1 MTGRTIKEQ
10 CGGLKRIFYLFAR
23 WRVRFAVLSV
33 LGLSI
38 CASAMPTNN
47 TEIIAV
53 PVPHSTGSGQAGAV
67 VIDGKLDDWDLSGT
81 IYSCPETDQY
91 ADLAAVRTA
100 AMYDENG
107 LYLSC
112 RWVDRTP
119 MENQVDPDEP
129 GKHDRGWASDCL
141 QVRMFNE
148 TEVHVTAWYYKG
160 DDQPAMY
167 MHFGKAA
174 GPNRKPEL
182 AAGLENGA
190 KMAFH
195 KHDDGKG
202 YTQEIFLPWKLVSVS
217 GKQFKAGDEFSLGL
231 HFNWGGRDN
240 RSWRE
245 VQWQDVVNDPEKVNR
260 IFFWQASSSWGKI
273 KFSPTGN
280 VEVEQQPWD
289 LAADSP
295 AGPDLST
302 LGTVPIEYTLD
313 SDARVTLVIEDEDGR
328 RVRNLIG
335 GYPRSAGANVDY
347 WDGLDDRGRPV
358 APGTYRWRGL
368 IHPGIDVRYRA
379 HMMPHT
385 NPPWRNAEGTGG
397 WGADHTPPS
406 DVAALG
412 DRIFLLYEG
421 AESGSALIGCD
432 LDGNKLWGHGSSF
445 QGGGFV
451 ITADEESLYYAAKDH
466 VLRIDPQTGKA
477 MLFATGAK
485 KLEFPSNL
493 PPTGIARRGNLLY
506 VAFANADRKQSL
518 LRVFDLTTDQQVRE
532 IDTIPALMGLA
543 VDSQGRLLAVSGDS
557 IVIIT
562 SDTGDTAPL
571 VSDGLDKPRALAVA
585 EDGTIYVIN
594 GGTQQIFGYSPEG
607 ELLRKIGTDGG
618 RPAVGPWDKDGMMN
632 PTGIAVDGNGNIWVA
647 EHERIS
653 KRLSKWSPAGKNIG
667 EWFGPTPYGG
677 DGIVNHR
684 DPTLV
689 LCGGLEFKVDYEE
702 NTAHPVYSHL
712 LGQAAG
718 QPAAADMIV
727 NGTFWH
733 RQGFTTTYRGHDY
746 LAYDRGLLCIRRGDA
761 WVPCAAIGYVRNSS
775 PAHGDQ
781 ALWSDRNDNGKVDD
795 DEVVTLSNVKYA
807 AEGAMQWG
815 ILWSREDLSTLRPI
829 STTRSVR
836 FTPAE
841 FTPSGV
847 PIFDGRSVSFV
858 DYPYANAPVDVD
870 AATMVGFYENSQVP
884 GFVDEMRN
892 RPEGDLSGIKGYDR
906 TGKLLWTYPQPFSGV
921 HGSFKAPLP
930 SNPGEVFGTIY
941 VMGTA
946 DLGGEIGTIICFNGY
961 YGPRYLFT
969 SDGLFVQALFKDSRL
984 VPQVA
989 EKAVPG
995 MLVNEMSPGAE
1006 AYGGTFCRARD
1017 GRVFLTGTLG
1027 GPMCVVQTVEGLE
1040 NIQRLPAQSLTVTA
1054 EQIAQGQAMQLKRE
1068 NERIAAGIASKRL
1081 LITRQTRVVDGK
1093 LDEPGFA
1100 DVAVTIQADDRRGGK
1115 AAVSFDEKNL
1125 YLAFRVKDS
1134 TPWKNA
1140 GTDART
1146 IFLYGDSVDMQIGLN
1161 PVAGPKRKRPWEGD
1175 IRIAIAPGENG
1186 AVVMLYRPIVPGH
1199 TGSREAFVSPVG
1211 RVEMDRV
1218 ERLDEAQVAV
1228 TTTADGYVLEAAIP
1242 LDRLGRDFPVGRTT
1256 RGDVGILFSDDTGTE
1271 CVLRSY
1277 WSNRNTNMTSDLPSE
1292 AKLQP
1297 AEWGTVVVEQ

>member
-1 MTGRTIKEQ
+1 MKKMWLTS
-10 CGGLKRIFYLFAR
+10 L
-23 WRVRFAVLSV
+23 AVLGGM
-33 LGLSI
+33 GLAFRAAAI
-38 CASAMPTNN
+38 PTNN
-47 TEIIAV
+47 TELIAV
-53 PVPHSTGSGQAGAV
+53 PAPHSTGSGQAGAV
-67 VIDGKLDDWDLSGT
+67 VVDGNLDDWDLSGT
-81 IYSCPETDQY
+81 IYSCPETEQY
-91 ADLAAVRTA
+91 AELAAVRTA
-100 AMYDENG
+100 AMYDQNG

-141 QVRMFNE
+141 QVRIFNE
-148 TEVHVTAWYYKG
+148 TQVHVTAWYYKG

-167 MHFGKAA
+167 VHFGQAA
-174 GPNRKPEL
+174 GPNRKPGL
-182 AAGLENGA
+182 AAGLEHGA
-190 KMAFH
+190 RMAFR
-195 KHDDGKG
+195 KHDDGQG
-202 YTQEIFLPWKLVSVS
+202 YTQEIFLPWQLVSSS
-217 GKQFKAGDEFSLGL
+217 GKQFRAGDEFSLGL

-245 VQWQDVVNDPEKVNR
+245 MQWQDVVNDPEKVNR

-280 VEVEQQPWD
+280 VQLEPQPWD
-289 LAADSP
+289 VAAEGP
-295 AGPDLST
+295 AGPDLT
-302 LGTVPIEYTLD
+302 TVGTVPIEYTLD
-313 SDARVTLVIEDEDGR
+313 ADARVTLVIEDTNGK

-335 GYPRSAGANVDY
+335 GYPRSQGENVDY

-358 APGTYRWRGL
+358 APGAYRWRGL
-368 IHPGIDVRYRA
+368 VHPGIDVRYRA
-379 HMMPHT
+379 HLMPHT
-385 NPPWRNAEGTGG
+385 NPPWRNADGSGG
-397 WGADHTPPS
+397 WGADHTPPN

-412 DRIFLLYEG
+412 DRVFLLYEG
-421 AESGSALIGCD
+421 AESGSALVGCD
-432 LDGNKLWGHGSSF
+432 LNGNKIWGHGSSF

-451 ITADEESLYYAAKDH
+451 ITANGQDVYYAAKDH
-466 VLRIDPQTGKA
+466 VTRIDPRTGRA
-477 MLFATGAK
+477 IPFATGANQ
-485 KLEFPSNL
+485 LNFPANL
-493 PPTGIARRGNLLY
+493 PPTGIARRGQFLVL
-506 VAFANADRKQSL
+506 ACTSADRKQSV
-518 LRVFDLTTDQQVRE
+518 LRVFDLTTDQQISE
-532 IDTIPALMGLA
+532 IDTIPAVMGLA
-543 VDSQGRLLAVSGDS
+543 VDNRNRLLAVSGDAVLA
-557 IVIIT
+557 INPIT
-562 SDTGDTAPL
+562 GENRP
-571 VSDGLDKPRALAVA
+571 VVPGGLEKPRGLAVA
-585 EDGTIYVIN
+585 ENGTIYVIN
-594 GGTQQIFGYSPEG
+594 GGTQQVYAYNSDGR
-607 ELLRKIGTDGG
+607 LLRKIGTEGG
-618 RPAVGPWDKDGMMN
+618 RPAVGPWDRQGMLN
-632 PTGIAVDGNGNIWVA
+632 PTGIAVDGKGNLWVA

-677 DGIVNHR
+677 DGIVDQR
-684 DPTLV
+684 DPTRVLV
-689 LCGGLEFKVDYEE
+689 GGLEFKVNYED
-702 NTAHPVYSHL
+702 NSAHPVYSHL
-712 LGQAAG
+712 LGQAAR
-718 QPAAADMIV
+718 QPAAADIIV

-841 FTPSGV
+841 FTASGV
-847 PIFDGRSVSFV
+847 PVFDSRSVSFV

-870 AATMVGFYENSQVP
+870 AATLVGFYENSQVP

-892 RPEGDLSGIKGYDR
+892 RSEGDLSGIKGYDR
-906 TGKLLWTYPQPFSGV
+906 TGKLVWTYPQPFSGV

-930 SNPGEVFGTIY
+930 SRPGEVIGTIY

-946 DLGGEIGTIICFNGY
+946 DMGGEIGTIMCFNGY

-969 SDGLFVQALFKDSRL
+969 TDGLFVDTLFKDSRL
-984 VPQVA
+984 LPRTA

-995 MLVNEMSPGAE
+995 MLVNDMSPGSE

-1027 GPMCVVQTVEGLE
+1027 GPMCVVQSVEGLDKL
-1040 NIQRLPAQSLTVTA
+1040 QRLPPQSLTVTA
-1054 EQIAQGQAMQLKRE
+1054 AQIAQGQVMRLQRE
-1068 NERIAAGIASKRL
+1068 NARIAAGTASKRL
-1081 LITRQTRVVDGK
+1081 LIARQTRVVDGV

-1100 DVAVTIQADDRRGGK
+1100 DMAVTIEADDQRRGQ
-1115 AAVSFDEKNL
+1115 AAISFDDQNL
-1125 YLAFRVKDS
+1125 YVAFRVKDS

-1140 GTDART
+1140 GTDAKT
-1146 IFLYGDSVDMQIGLN
+1146 IFLYGDSVDIQLGLN

-1175 IRIAIAPGENG
+1175 IRIAIAPWSG
-1186 AVVMLYRPIVPGH
+1186 ATGAAHGQAIVMLYQPIFKGH
-1199 TGSREAFVSPVG
+1199 TGPREAFVSPVG

-1218 ERLDEAQVAV
+1218 ERIDQAKVAV
-1228 TTTADGYVLEAAIP
+1228 TRTADGYDLEAAIP
-1242 LDRLGRDFPVGRTT
+1242 LDTLGFDFPVGRTT
-1256 RGDVGILFSDDTGTE
+1256 LGDVGILFSDDTGTE

-1297 AEWGTVVVEQ
+1297 AEWGTVNVER